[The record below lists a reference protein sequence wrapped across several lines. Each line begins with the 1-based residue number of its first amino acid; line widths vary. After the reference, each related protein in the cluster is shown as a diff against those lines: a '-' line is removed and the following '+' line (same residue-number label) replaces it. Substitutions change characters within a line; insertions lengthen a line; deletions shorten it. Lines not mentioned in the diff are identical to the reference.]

1 MLSLIV
7 NNLMRRRAR
16 TLLTALGVGVGVAM
30 IVALLALTQGLQS
43 SAAGLIHLGGSDL
56 GIFQSGVSDP
66 TASMLPE
73 ALVQRLEHNPL
84 VARAT
89 PIALVVEAIHGQPAA
104 VTFGVRPGSFFMR
117 NLVFLTGSPPAAGQ
131 VALGEALARTL
142 HAHAGSQVRLKGT
155 TVTVSGVYH
164 TGILYEDAGAVIPL
178 AAAQALLGRSGEAT
192 LIAVQLAAGTSAQRA
207 QANLERTLPGTEV
220 ISTPEQAARAGA
232 NGVLISNAVDVIIVV
247 ALIVGGISVTNT
259 MVMATIERQGE
270 LAVLATVGWSAR
282 QVGGLIIGE
291 GIAVSLLGAAIGLLV
306 GVLGSLG
313 LVAGLGVSSY
323 VSPVITAWGL
333 GRGLLIGIA
342 IGVLGGIYPAWRATR
357 MPPLKGLAR
366 A

>member
-1 MLSLIV
+1 MLALIA

-16 TLLTALGVGVGVAM
+16 TLLTALGVAVGVAM

-56 GIFQSGVSDP
+56 GVFQAGVSDP

-73 ALVQRLEHNPL
+73 SLAQRLDHNPL
-84 VARAT
+84 VERAT
-89 PIALVVEAIHGQPAA
+89 PIVLLVEAIPGQPAA

-117 NLVFLTGSPPAAGQ
+117 NLVFLSGGAPAPGQ
-131 VALGEALARTL
+131 VALGEALAHAL
-142 HAHAGSQVRLKGT
+142 HAHPGARVRVKGAT
-155 TVTVSGVYH
+155 ATVSGVYR
-164 TGILYEDAGAVIPL
+164 TGILYEDSGAVIPL
-178 AAAQALLGRSGEAT
+178 AAAQALNSRSGEAT
-192 LIAVQLAAGTSAQRA
+192 LIAVQLAPGSPARRAGAR
-207 QANLERTLPGTEV
+207 LERELPGTEV

-232 NGVLISNAVDVIIVV
+232 NGVLISNAVNVIIVV

-259 MVMATIERQGE
+259 MVMATMERQGE
-270 LAVLATVGWSAR
+270 LALLATVGWSAR

-291 GIAVSLLGAAIGLLV
+291 GIAVSLLGAALGLLL

-323 VSPVITAWGL
+323 VTPVITAWGL
-333 GRGLLIGIA
+333 GRGLLVGIA
-342 IGVLGGIYPAWRATR
+342 IGVLGGLYPAWRATR
-357 MPPLKGLAR
+357 LPPLKGLAR